1 MTDFTVSERTAQSAH
16 RVSKGIK
23 FESLLAWVAGAVLMV
38 SVVLLVDRPPINER
52 TDFSVIYIGS
62 RMVYLGLGSK
72 LYDLGEQQKLKKA
85 LLPNAE
91 PLIFEHPPFEALL
104 LSPLGALPYKTAYLI
119 WGLVNIAIWLSLPY
133 LLRPYAPVP
142 RDDLGYFFLWLL
154 FLPLGAAL
162 FAGQSSFVVLLL
174 YAITFIQLRCG
185 RDFRAGAVFGLA
197 LFKFQFAIPFA
208 LILFLQRKWRF
219 MKGFVATAIGL
230 GVLSLVTVGW
240 HGMLSY
246 IHLLAG
252 IAAHPENPSYGSA
265 IGMATV
271 GGFVYP
277 ILGKAFGH
285 AAASVIVAGV
295 SIFLLFW
302 TARPQNNACLVA
314 DQRQFDLMFAAAVVV
329 SLATSLHMFTYD
341 MSPLVL
347 AMLLVTKYFPGRSHT
362 RLRVL
367 LGTTLVM
374 FWMPPLF
381 LLLLARH
388 TVYLWFPVLMFFLFG
403 VFKLAGT
410 APERV
415 PGKQVANATLHSADI
430 G

>member
-1 MTDFTVSERTAQSAH
+1 MTDFTVSDGTAQSAH

-23 FESLLAWVAGAVLMV
+23 FESLLALVAGAVLMV
-38 SVVLLVDRPPINER
+38 SVVLLVDRPPIHER

-133 LLRPYAPVP
+133 LMRPYAPVP
-142 RDDLGYFFLWLL
+142 RDDLGYFLLWLL

-162 FAGQSSFVVLLL
+162 FAGQSSLVVLLL

-197 LFKFQFAIPFA
+197 LFKFQFAIPLA
-208 LILFLQRKWRF
+208 LIFFLQRKWRF

-302 TARPQNNACLVA
+302 TARRQKNACLAA

-347 AMLLVTKYFPGRSHT
+347 AMLLVTKYFPARSHT

-388 TVYLWFPVLMFFLFG
+388 KVYLWFPVLMFFLFG

-410 APERV
+410 APERI
-415 PGKQVANATLHSADI
+415 PGKQVADATLHLADI